1 MTMAADPIPTTSPRG
16 SNPQWAAFG
25 SRPVPDDLLRQIE
38 RFLYWEA
45 FLLDER
51 RYHEWLELFTDDV
64 HYWMPVR
71 RDKPKTGSLTE
82 FATESE
88 LAFFDE
94 NKDTLTR
101 RIAKLGTG
109 MAWAEEPPSR
119 TRHVVSNVLADWGET
134 GGEVHV
140 SSNFIVYR
148 TRLETK
154 QDLLVGRRDD
164 VLRPADGTWSIAG
177 RTILLDQTVLSADNL
192 SLFF

>member
-1 MTMAADPIPTTSPRG
+1 MAAQPAQAFASDLPL
-16 SNPQWAAFG
+16 FG
-25 SRPVPDDLLRQIE
+25 SRPVPDDVLRGIE

-45 FLLDER
+45 LLLDDR
-51 RYHEWLELFTDDV
+51 RYEEWLELFTDDV

-71 RDKPKTGSLTE
+71 RDKPKTANLTE
-82 FATESE
+82 FAANDE

-119 TRHVVSNVLADWGET
+119 TRHVVSNVLADWGESDA
-134 GGEVHV
+134 EAIVC
-140 SSNFIVYR
+140 SNFAVYR

-154 QDLLVGRRDD
+154 QDLLFGRRDD
-164 VLRPADGTWSIAG
+164 ILRRVDGSWKIA
-177 RTILLDQTVLSADNL
+177 RRKILLDQTVLSADNL